1 MKVVFSGNYVKKSK
15 SIHPTKSAIN
25 IYIVYKL
32 DTIKSTRNTDFTIQ
46 NALFGAIKITEDPS
60 DSDHNKYSGYDICF
74 DQVSSFSFLNIQNG
88 KNVIIY
94 GCDMSFTSHERNRQN
109 EMYVLGKVFIQGVTT
124 VGPTVL
130 SGKTS
135 KGTTIYAEKLY
146 KHNFTEPNK
155 KFVLSLHYNGDNS
168 YLFVNGGEELNF
180 KAKTF
185 DNEMKQNILCLGNL
199 LSDWTP
205 ANSRNSG
212 LYGSV
217 YDFAVDYSPVYSVGT
232 IYDIHR
238 YLIKKH
244 DII

>member
-1 MKVVFSGNYVKKSK
+1 MQKNCTNT
-15 SIHPTKSAIN
+15 ILLN
-25 IYIVYKL
+25 Q
-32 DTIKSTRNTDFTIQ
+32 IKSSCC
-46 NALFGAIKITEDPS
+46 LYIT
-60 DSDHNKYSGYDICF
+60 
-74 DQVSSFSFLNIQNG
+74 
-88 KNVIIY
+88 
-94 GCDMSFTSHERNRQN
+94 
-109 EMYVLGKVFIQGVTT
+109 
-124 VGPTVL
+124 
-130 SGKTS
+130 
-135 KGTTIYAEKLY
+135 
-146 KHNFTEPNK
+146 
-155 KFVLSLHYNGDNS
+155 NGDNS